1 MLKTKIEHNHDDAL
15 NNINLINNKSIKSSE
30 YYKGYNTWFN
40 EKFIPSYINKESSIV
55 TIHCKTYN
63 TMLGFA
69 LLKHDLSECKIS
81 NLSPLVDGVG
91 ITQAL
96 LDSCEFILDKD
107 YDIYIPD
114 QAIDLISKVK
124 NLGFHHINMNISNDN
139 TKQHKFSKPKN
150 ISWI

>member
-1 MLKTKIEHNHDDAL
+1 MLKTKIEHNHPDSL
-15 NNINLINNKSIKSSE
+15 NLINQINNKSIKSSE
-30 YYKGYNTWFN
+30 YYQGYNQWFRD
-40 EKFIPSYINKESSIV
+40 KFTPSFINGDSSIV
-55 TIHCKTYN
+55 TVHCKMYN

-69 LLKHDLSECKIS
+69 LLKHDSNECKIS

-96 LDSCEFILDKD
+96 LDSVEFIIPND
-107 YDIYIPD
+107 YDIYIPE

-124 NLGFHHINMNISNDN
+124 NLGFHHINMNLSNDN